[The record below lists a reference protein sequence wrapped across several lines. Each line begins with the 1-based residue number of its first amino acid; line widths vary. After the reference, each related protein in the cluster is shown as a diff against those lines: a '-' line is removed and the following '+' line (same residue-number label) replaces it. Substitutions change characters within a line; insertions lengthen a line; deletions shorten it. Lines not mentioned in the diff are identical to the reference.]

1 MFEQS
6 FGETEENQAY
16 EQVLDEYRDMVQNRF
31 YLDVLNTDEREKSFG
46 PDIGSEIRMRV
57 QNVFYALYDIDGNGT
72 EELIIAAGEQGV
84 GVENPKFMPRNY
96 DLYTYHDG
104 KVIHV
109 FDDYEFGYRTN
120 FDLCENGVIEVS
132 SNDSAAE
139 SSFLFFRIGADGASP
154 VVIDNFVCIGEQID
168 EKTVVFQHYENGKEI
183 TEEEFNRKIED
194 YAKPLKGLEWQEIY

>member
-1 MFEQS
+1 M
-6 FGETEENQAY
+6 
-16 EQVLDEYRDMVQNRF
+16 LDEYRDMVQNRF
-31 YLDVLNTDEREKSFG
+31 YLDELNTDVREENFG
-46 PDIGSEIRMRV
+46 PDIGAEIRMRV

-84 GVENPKFMPRNY
+84 GVGNPKFMPRNY

-139 SSFLFFRIGADGASP
+139 FSILFFRLGSDGASP
-154 VVIDNFVCIGEQID
+154 VVLDSFMRVGKQID
-168 EKTVVFQHYENGKEI
+168 DKTVVFQHYENGKEI